1 MTEDEIFEL
10 ARRRIKH
17 IERISAAKEL
27 FIIILGLAFLGGI
40 YYWLIKYR
48 ILGYHILVPLGSI
61 VAMILAMKSAIYR
74 LITGNSDRNTKS
86 IIRDIT
92 SKDKST

>member
-27 FIIILGLAFLGGI
+27 FIIILGFAFLGGI

-48 ILGYHILVPLGSI
+48 IFGHHILVPLVFI
-61 VAMILAMKSAIYR
+61 VAMILTMKSAIYR
-74 LITGNSDRNTKS
+74 LITGSSDRSTES

-92 SKDKST
+92 NKEKK